1 MAEQE
6 VSPPPEA
13 QAPAQAPPAQ
23 APVEGEGEGEVVE
36 MFSKTFGI
44 PKEVVAKALS
54 KNETVERAQALIQL
68 LQQLSQLPSEIRKAV
83 APLVAPLA
91 SDMDTEMKQL
101 LKWMVIFRSIN
112 DPTSQLFVQLLA
124 EERKRNAEMQQ
135 LLIKLLTERDGK
147 KDKEV
152 IQAVQQ
158 MASNDPLENIT
169 KQLESV
175 RKVAE
180 LLGFKREEGKDG
192 VSGGLAD
199 ALSRISE
206 IAEQLKKLGFDVKPA
221 IAEEHL
227 RRIEEEAFKRGME
240 EGVRRSEHL
249 AELGKTALER
259 LGPALSELL
268 SALAK
273 KMQGAAAVGEA
284 VGET

>member
-6 VSPPPEA
+6 AVSPPPEA
-13 QAPAQAPPAQ
+13 QAPAAAPA
-23 APVEGEGEGEVVE
+23 AAGGGEGEEVVE

-54 KNETVERAQALIQL
+54 RNETLERAQALIQL
-68 LQQLSQLPSEIRKAV
+68 LQQLSQLPSEVRKAV
-83 APLVAPLA
+83 APLVATSA
-91 SDMDTEMKQL
+91 SDMDAEMKQL

-112 DPTSQLFVQLLA
+112 DPTPQLFVQLLA

-152 IQAVQQ
+152 VQAVQQ
-158 MASNDPLENIT
+158 MASSDPLESIT

-175 RKVAE
+175 KRLAE

-199 ALSRISE
+199 ALSRITE

-227 RRIEEEAFKRGME
+227 RRIEEDAFKRGME

-259 LGPALSELL
+259 LGPALNELL
-268 SALAK
+268 SAIAR
-273 KMQGAAAVGEA
+273 KMQGAAEA

>member
-6 VSPPPEA
+6 AVSPPPEA
-13 QAPAQAPPAQ
+13 QAPAAAPA
-23 APVEGEGEGEVVE
+23 AAGGGEGEEVVE

-54 KNETVERAQALIQL
+54 RNETLERAQALIQL
-68 LQQLSQLPSEIRKAV
+68 LQQLSQLPSEVRKAV
-83 APLVAPLA
+83 APLMASSV
-91 SDMDTEMKQL
+91 SDMDAEMKQL

-112 DPTSQLFVQLLA
+112 DPTPQLFVQLLA

-152 IQAVQQ
+152 VQAVQQ
-158 MASNDPLENIT
+158 MASSDPLESIT

-175 RKVAE
+175 KRLAE

-199 ALSRISE
+199 ALSRITE

-227 RRIEEEAFKRGME
+227 RRIEEDAFKRGME

-259 LGPALSELL
+259 LGPALNELL
-268 SALAK
+268 SAIAR
-273 KMQGAAAVGEA
+273 KMQGAAEA

>member
-6 VSPPPEA
+6 AVSPPPEA
-13 QAPAQAPPAQ
+13 QAPAAAPA
-23 APVEGEGEGEVVE
+23 AAGGEGEEVVE

-54 KNETVERAQALIQL
+54 KNETLERAQALIQL
-68 LQQLSQLPSEIRKAV
+68 LQQLSQLPSEVRKAV
-83 APLVAPLA
+83 APLVASSA
-91 SDMDTEMKQL
+91 SDMDAEMKQL

-112 DPTSQLFVQLLA
+112 DPTPQLFVQLLA

-152 IQAVQQ
+152 VQQ
-158 MASNDPLENIT
+158 MASSDPLENIT

-175 RKVAE
+175 KKVAE

-206 IAEQLKKLGFDVKPA
+206 IADQLKKLGFDVKPA

-259 LGPALSELL
+259 LGPALNELL

-273 KMQGAAAVGEA
+273 KMQGAAVGEA

>member
-6 VSPPPEA
+6 AVSPPPEA
-13 QAPAQAPPAQ
+13 QAPAAAPA
-23 APVEGEGEGEVVE
+23 AAGGGGEGEEVVE

-54 KNETVERAQALIQL
+54 RNETLERAQALIQL
-68 LQQLSQLPSEIRKAV
+68 LQQLSQLPSEVRKAV
-83 APLVAPLA
+83 APLVASSA
-91 SDMDTEMKQL
+91 SDMDAEMKQL

-112 DPTSQLFVQLLA
+112 DPTPQLFVQLLA

-152 IQAVQQ
+152 VQAVQQ
-158 MASNDPLENIT
+158 MASSDPLENIT

-175 RKVAE
+175 KRLAE

-199 ALSRISE
+199 ALSRITE

-227 RRIEEEAFKRGME
+227 RRIEEEAYRKGME

-259 LGPALSELL
+259 LGPALNELL
-268 SALAK
+268 SAIAR
-273 KMQGAAAVGEA
+273 KMQGAAEA

>member
-6 VSPPPEA
+6 AVSPPPEA
-13 QAPAQAPPAQ
+13 QAPAAGA
-23 APVEGEGEGEVVE
+23 AAGGGGEGEEVVE

-54 KNETVERAQALIQL
+54 RNETLERAQALIQL
-68 LQQLSQLPSEIRKAV
+68 LGQLSQLPSEVRKAV
-83 APLVAPLA
+83 APLVASSA
-91 SDMDTEMKQL
+91 SDVDAEMKQL

-112 DPTSQLFVQLLA
+112 DPTPQLFVQLLA
-124 EERKRNAEMQQ
+124 EERKRSVELQQ
-135 LLIKLLTERDGK
+135 LLIKMLTERDGK

-152 IQAVQQ
+152 VQAVQQ

-175 RKVAE
+175 RKLAE
-180 LLGFKREEGKDG
+180 LLGFKREEDG

-199 ALSRISE
+199 ALSRITE

-227 RRIEEEAFKRGME
+227 RRIEEEAYKRGME
-240 EGVRRSEHL
+240 EGVRRAEHL

-259 LGPALSELL
+259 LGPALNELL
-268 SALAK
+268 SAIAR
-273 KMQGAAAVGEA
+273 KMQGAAVGEA

>member
-6 VSPPPEA
+6 AVSPPPEA
-13 QAPAQAPPAQ
+13 QAPAAAPA
-23 APVEGEGEGEVVE
+23 AAGGGGEGEEVVE
-36 MFSKTFGI
+36 MFSKRTFGI

-54 KNETVERAQALIQL
+54 RNETLERAQALIQL
-68 LQQLSQLPSEIRKAV
+68 LQQLSQLPSEVRKAV
-83 APLVAPLA
+83 APLVASSA
-91 SDMDTEMKQL
+91 SDMDAEMKQL

-112 DPTSQLFVQLLA
+112 DPTPQLFVQLLA

-152 IQAVQQ
+152 VQAVQQ
-158 MASNDPLENIT
+158 MASSDPLENIT

-175 RKVAE
+175 KRLAE

-199 ALSRISE
+199 ALSRITE

-227 RRIEEEAFKRGME
+227 RRIEEEAYRKGME

-259 LGPALSELL
+259 LGPALNELL
-268 SALAK
+268 SAIAR
-273 KMQGAAAVGEA
+273 KMQGAAEA

>member
-1 MAEQE
+1 MAEEQE
-6 VSPPPEA
+6 VSPPPET

-23 APVEGEGEGEVVE
+23 APVEGEGEVVE

-152 IQAVQQ
+152 MQAVQQ
-158 MASNDPLENIT
+158 MANDPLENIS

-259 LGPALSELL
+259 LGPALNELL

-273 KMQGAAAVGEA
+273 KMQGTA
-284 VGET
+284 VGETVGEA

>member
-6 VSPPPEA
+6 AVSPPPEA
-13 QAPAQAPPAQ
+13 QAPAAAPA
-23 APVEGEGEGEVVE
+23 AAGGGGEGEEEVVE

-54 KNETVERAQALIQL
+54 RNETLERAQALIQL
-68 LQQLSQLPSEIRKAV
+68 LGQLSQLPSEVRKAV
-83 APLVAPLA
+83 APLVASSA
-91 SDMDTEMKQL
+91 SDMDAEMRQL

-112 DPTSQLFVQLLA
+112 DPTPQLFVQLLA

-135 LLIKLLTERDGK
+135 LLIKLLTERDGR

-152 IQAVQQ
+152 VQAVQQ

-175 RKVAE
+175 KKLAE

-199 ALSRISE
+199 ALSRITE

-259 LGPALSELL
+259 LGPALNELL
-268 SALAK
+268 SAIAR
-273 KMQGAAAVGEA
+273 KMQGAAET

>member
-6 VSPPPEA
+6 AVSPPPEA
-13 QAPAQAPPAQ
+13 QAPAAAPA
-23 APVEGEGEGEVVE
+23 AAGGEGEEVVE

-44 PKEVVAKALS
+44 PREVVAKALS
-54 KNETVERAQALIQL
+54 KNETLERAQALIQM
-68 LQQLSQLPSEIRKAV
+68 LQQLSQLPSEVRKAV
-83 APLVAPLA
+83 APLVASTA
-91 SDMDTEMKQL
+91 SDMDAEMKQL

-112 DPTSQLFVQLLA
+112 DPTPQLFVQLLA

-152 IQAVQQ
+152 VQAVQQ
-158 MASNDPLENIT
+158 LASSDPLENIT

-259 LGPALSELL
+259 LGPALNELL

-273 KMQGAAAVGEA
+273 KMQGAAVGEA

>member
-6 VSPPPEA
+6 TVSPPPETPA
-13 QAPAQAPPAQ
+13 AAPAVA
-23 APVEGEGEGEVVE
+23 ETEGEGEVVE

-54 KNETVERAQALIQL
+54 RNETLERAQALIQL
-68 LQQLSQLPSEIRKAV
+68 LQQLSQLPTEVRKAV
-83 APLVAPLA
+83 APLVASTA
-91 SDMDTEMKQL
+91 SDVDAEMKQL

-112 DPTSQLFVQLLA
+112 DPTPQLFVQLLA

-147 KDKEV
+147 KEKEV
-152 IQAVQQ
+152 VQAVQQ

-175 RKVAE
+175 KRLAE
-180 LLGFKREEGKDG
+180 LLGFKREEGRDG

-240 EGVRRSEHL
+240 EGVKRSEHL

-259 LGPALSELL
+259 LGPALNELL
-268 SALAK
+268 SALAR
-273 KMQGAAAVGEA
+273 KMQGAAVGEA

>member
-6 VSPPPEA
+6 AVSPPPEA
-13 QAPAQAPPAQ
+13 QAPAAAPA
-23 APVEGEGEGEVVE
+23 AAGGSGGEGEEVVE

-54 KNETVERAQALIQL
+54 RNETLERAQALIQL
-68 LQQLSQLPSEIRKAV
+68 LGQLSQLPSEVRKAV
-83 APLVAPLA
+83 APLVASSA
-91 SDMDTEMKQL
+91 SDMDAEMKQL

-112 DPTSQLFVQLLA
+112 DPTPQLFAQLLA

-152 IQAVQQ
+152 VQAVQQ
-158 MASNDPLENIT
+158 MASSDPLENIT

-175 RKVAE
+175 KRLAE

-199 ALSRISE
+199 ALSRITE

-259 LGPALSELL
+259 LGPALNELL
-268 SALAK
+268 SAIAR
-273 KMQGAAAVGEA
+273 KMQGAAEA

>member
-6 VSPPPEA
+6 AVSPPPEA
-13 QAPAQAPPAQ
+13 QAPAAAPA
-23 APVEGEGEGEVVE
+23 AAGGGEGEEVVE

-54 KNETVERAQALIQL
+54 RNETLERAQALIQL
-68 LQQLSQLPSEIRKAV
+68 LGQLSQLPSEVRKAV
-83 APLVAPLA
+83 APLVASSA
-91 SDMDTEMKQL
+91 SDMDAEMKQL
-101 LKWMVIFRSIN
+101 VKWMLIFRSIN
-112 DPTSQLFVQLLA
+112 DPTPQLFVQLLA

-152 IQAVQQ
+152 VQAVQQ
-158 MASNDPLENIT
+158 MASSDPLENMT

-175 RKVAE
+175 KRLAE

-199 ALSRISE
+199 ALSRITE

-259 LGPALSELL
+259 LGPALNELL
-268 SALAK
+268 SAIAR
-273 KMQGAAAVGEA
+273 KMQGAAEAVGEA
-284 VGET
+284 

>member
-6 VSPPPEA
+6 AVSPPPEA
-13 QAPAQAPPAQ
+13 QAPAAAPA
-23 APVEGEGEGEVVE
+23 AAGGNGEGEEVVE

-54 KNETVERAQALIQL
+54 RNETLERAQALIQL
-68 LQQLSQLPSEIRKAV
+68 LGQLSQLPSEVRKAV
-83 APLVAPLA
+83 APLVASSA
-91 SDMDTEMKQL
+91 SDMDAEMKQL
-101 LKWMVIFRSIN
+101 VKWMVIFRSIN
-112 DPTSQLFVQLLA
+112 DPTPQLFVQLLA

-152 IQAVQQ
+152 VQAVQQ
-158 MASNDPLENIT
+158 MASSDPLENMT

-175 RKVAE
+175 KRLAE

-199 ALSRISE
+199 ALSRITE

-259 LGPALSELL
+259 LGPALNELL
-268 SALAK
+268 SAIAR
-273 KMQGAAAVGEA
+273 KMQGAAEA

>member
-6 VSPPPEA
+6 AVSPPPEA
-13 QAPAQAPPAQ
+13 QAPAAAPA
-23 APVEGEGEGEVVE
+23 AAGGGEGEGEEVVE

-54 KNETVERAQALIQL
+54 RNETLERAQALIQL
-68 LQQLSQLPSEIRKAV
+68 LGQLSQLPSEVRKAV
-83 APLVAPLA
+83 APLVATSA
-91 SDMDTEMKQL
+91 SDMDAEMKQL

-112 DPTSQLFVQLLA
+112 DPTPQLFVQLLA

-152 IQAVQQ
+152 VQAVQQ
-158 MASNDPLENIT
+158 MASSDPLENIT

-175 RKVAE
+175 KRLAE

-199 ALSRISE
+199 ALSRITE

-227 RRIEEEAFKRGME
+227 RRIEEEAYRKGME

-259 LGPALSELL
+259 LGPALNELL
-268 SALAK
+268 SAIAR
-273 KMQGAAAVGEA
+273 KMQGAAEA

>member
-6 VSPPPEA
+6 AVSPPPEA
-13 QAPAQAPPAQ
+13 QAPAAAPA
-23 APVEGEGEGEVVE
+23 AAGGGGEGEEEVVE

-54 KNETVERAQALIQL
+54 RNETLERAQALIQL
-68 LQQLSQLPSEIRKAV
+68 LGQLSQLPSEVRKAV
-83 APLVAPLA
+83 APLVASSA
-91 SDMDTEMKQL
+91 SDMDAEMRQL

-112 DPTSQLFVQLLA
+112 DPTPQLFVQLLA

-152 IQAVQQ
+152 VQAVQQ

-175 RKVAE
+175 KKLAE

-199 ALSRISE
+199 ALSRITE

-259 LGPALSELL
+259 LGPALNELL
-268 SALAK
+268 SAIAR
-273 KMQGAAAVGEA
+273 KMQGAAET

>member
-6 VSPPPEA
+6 AVSPPPEA
-13 QAPAQAPPAQ
+13 QAPAAAPA
-23 APVEGEGEGEVVE
+23 AAGGGGEGEEVVE
-36 MFSKTFGI
+36 MFSRTFGI

-54 KNETVERAQALIQL
+54 RNETLERAQALIQL
-68 LQQLSQLPSEIRKAV
+68 LQQLSQLPSEVRKAV
-83 APLVAPLA
+83 APLVASSA
-91 SDMDTEMKQL
+91 SDMDAEMKQL

-112 DPTSQLFVQLLA
+112 DPTPQLFVQLLA

-152 IQAVQQ
+152 VQAVQQ
-158 MASNDPLENIT
+158 MASSDPLENIT

-175 RKVAE
+175 KRLAE

-199 ALSRISE
+199 ALSRITE

-227 RRIEEEAFKRGME
+227 RRIEEEAYRKGME

-259 LGPALSELL
+259 LGPALNELL
-268 SALAK
+268 SAIAR
-273 KMQGAAAVGEA
+273 KMQGAAEA

>member
-6 VSPPPEA
+6 TVSPPPETPA
-13 QAPAQAPPAQ
+13 AAPAVA
-23 APVEGEGEGEVVE
+23 ETEGEGEVVE

-44 PKEVVAKALS
+44 PKDVVAKALS
-54 KNETVERAQALIQL
+54 RNETLERAQALIQL
-68 LQQLSQLPSEIRKAV
+68 LQQLSQLPTEVRKAV
-83 APLVAPLA
+83 APLVASTA
-91 SDMDTEMKQL
+91 SDVDAEMKQL

-112 DPTSQLFVQLLA
+112 DPTPQLFVQLLA

-147 KDKEV
+147 KEKEV
-152 IQAVQQ
+152 VQAVQQ

-175 RKVAE
+175 KRLAE
-180 LLGFKREEGKDG
+180 LLGFKREEGRDG

-259 LGPALSELL
+259 LGPALNELL
-268 SALAK
+268 SALAR
-273 KMQGAAAVGEA
+273 KMQGAAVGEA

>member
-6 VSPPPEA
+6 AVSPPPEA
-13 QAPAQAPPAQ
+13 QAPAAAPA
-23 APVEGEGEGEVVE
+23 AAGGNGEGEEVVE

-54 KNETVERAQALIQL
+54 RNETLERAQALIQL
-68 LQQLSQLPSEIRKAV
+68 LGQLSQLPSEVRKAV
-83 APLVAPLA
+83 APLVASSA
-91 SDMDTEMKQL
+91 SDMDAEMKQL
-101 LKWMVIFRSIN
+101 VKWMVIFRSIN
-112 DPTSQLFVQLLA
+112 DPTPQLFVQLLA

-152 IQAVQQ
+152 VQAVQQ
-158 MASNDPLENIT
+158 MASSDPLENIT

-175 RKVAE
+175 KRLAE

-199 ALSRISE
+199 ALSRITE

-259 LGPALSELL
+259 LGPALNELL
-268 SALAK
+268 SAIAR
-273 KMQGAAAVGEA
+273 KMQGAAEA

>member
-6 VSPPPEA
+6 AVSPPPETQVPA
-13 QAPAQAPPAQ
+13 TAPAAAG
-23 APVEGEGEGEVVE
+23 GEGEEVVE

-54 KNETVERAQALIQL
+54 KNETLERAQALIQL
-68 LQQLSQLPSEIRKAV
+68 LQQLSQLPSEVRKAV
-83 APLVAPLA
+83 APLVASSA
-91 SDMDTEMKQL
+91 SDMDAEMKQL

-112 DPTSQLFVQLLA
+112 DPTPQLFVQLLA

-152 IQAVQQ
+152 VQQ
-158 MASNDPLENIT
+158 MASSDPLENIT

-175 RKVAE
+175 KKVAE

-206 IAEQLKKLGFDVKPA
+206 IADQLKKLGFDVKPA

-259 LGPALSELL
+259 LGPALNELL

-273 KMQGAAAVGEA
+273 KMQGAAVGEA